1 MQELTFNL
9 DVINNNNFKSL
20 KPSDALHIL
29 ENQMYITATDF
40 EKIRVT
46 SFKTTSTELR
56 EFIEE
61 TFGISFLI
69 GSEHYSHHR
78 NQLNRI
84 IKNHKI
90 TQTKKGQRSTINYI
104 EYKNIIT
111 SDEFIRFINSNLE
124 KDNKVSNQKKMDE
137 ELMYL
142 QVNKY
147 HQTNTYK
154 EKNYIKNNALAFA
167 LEISTDLAENIR
179 KCYALH
185 LQYPNK
191 EYKNLDVEDE
201 IITILDI
208 TKYRFNQDNIIIYK
222 YHSEDDIYTTNDQQ
236 IIRHFI
242 EDVDRWNNDITDGSL
257 S

>member
-1 MQELTFNL
+1 MKELTFNL
-9 DVINNNNFKSL
+9 DVINDNNFKIL
-20 KPSDALHIL
+20 KPLDALKIL
-29 ENQMYITATDF
+29 EKQMYITATEFD
-40 EKIRVT
+40 KIMIT
-46 SFKTTSTELR
+46 SFETTSTELR
-56 EFIEE
+56 AFIEE

-84 IKNHKI
+84 IKTHKI
-90 TQTKKGQRSTINYI
+90 TQTKQGQRSTINYI

-111 SDEFIRFINSNLE
+111 SDEFIKFINSNLE
-124 KDNKVSNQKKMDE
+124 KDNKVPNQKKMYE

-147 HQTNTYK
+147 HQTSTYK
-154 EKNYIKNNALAFA
+154 QKNYIKNNTLAFA
-167 LEISTDLAENIR
+167 LEISTNLAETIR

-185 LQYPNK
+185 LQYPNG
-191 EYKNLDVEDE
+191 EYKNFNIEDK
-201 IITILDI
+201 IKTILDI
-208 TKYRFNQDNIIIYK
+208 TKYRFIQDNIIVYK
-222 YHSEDDIYTTNDQQ
+222 YDSEDDIYTTNDQQ

-242 EDVDRWNNDITDGSL
+242 EDVDRWNNNITDGSL